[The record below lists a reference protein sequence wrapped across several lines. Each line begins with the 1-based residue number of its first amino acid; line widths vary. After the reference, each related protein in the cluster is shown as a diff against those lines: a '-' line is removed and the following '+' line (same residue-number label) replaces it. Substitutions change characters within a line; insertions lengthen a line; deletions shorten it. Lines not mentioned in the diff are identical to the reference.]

1 MSTQL
6 RGAGMVTLVQNP
18 GGSILIPPDERVPA
32 RAMTRRPAIVN
43 VDDLPGAWAAGGN
56 ISPMLTRFLDGE
68 KYPGG
73 FGPTH
78 LYLVDY
84 WTLRKRSIQMFS
96 DNLYARGLIRRLI
109 TNEINTGLTL
119 EATPES
125 DLVGLSED
133 EFDTW
138 TEDVE
143 IKFNIWAEDPN
154 LCDYYGEHTLY
165 ELQEILRLNSL
176 VAGDMLVVIHQSK
189 VTGLPMIQLID
200 GEHVQNSLNTKPKQG
215 NKIKWGVEF
224 DSKNRKVA
232 FHVRQ
237 EDNTVERVPAY
248 GERTGRRRA
257 WLVYGTDKLCQD
269 VRGQPLLGIVLQSLR
284 EMDRNR
290 DAEQRAALINSIL
303 AMSVKKTEPKMG
315 THPIP
320 GGAGRRD
327 EVHEN
332 SAAGTRSFNIS
343 SLMPGLIVEEL
354 QEGEEL
360 VAHEANRPNV
370 NFGAFET
377 AVLSAI
383 AWANEIPPE
392 VLLLQFGNNYSA
404 SRGAV
409 NEFKLY
415 LNRIRARISTAFC
428 KPIYEDWILSEVLNG
443 NVVANGFLEAWRGSV
458 YNIYRGWISSDW
470 GGAIKPAVDME
481 KEVDAYGGMTARC
494 WVTNDRASKELTGTK
509 FSRNARRMKR
519 ENQQIAEAVAPLLEM
534 EAKFPG
540 AMENLGM
547 KRITKPTPPAS
558 NEDEPPART
567 APPGRG

>member
-1 MSTQL
+1 MYTP
-6 RGAGMVTLVQNP
+6 NP
-18 GGSILIPPDERVPA
+18 NGILLPREERLPA
-32 RAMTRRPAIVN
+32 RTVAHRPAVLN
-43 VDDLPGAWAAGGN
+43 VDDLPDAWASGN
-56 ISPMLTRFLDGE
+56 ISPMLSRFLDGE

-78 LYLVDY
+78 VYLVDY
-84 WTLRKRSIQMFS
+84 WTLRKRSVQMFT

-119 EATPES
+119 EATPEA
-125 DLVGLSED
+125 DLVGLTED
-133 EFDTW
+133 QFDEW
-138 TEDVE
+138 TEDTE

-165 ELQEILRLNSL
+165 ELQEIVRLNSL
-176 VAGDMLVVIHQSK
+176 VSGDMLVVIHQSK

-200 GEHVQNSLNTKPKQG
+200 GEHVQSPLHSAVKEG

-224 DSKNRKVA
+224 DAKQRKVA
-232 FHVRQ
+232 YWVRQ
-237 EDNTVERVPAY
+237 EDNTIMRVPAF

-315 THPIP
+315 THPIT
-320 GGAGRRD
+320 GGAVRRD
-327 EVHEN
+327 EVVEN
-332 SAAGTRSFNIS
+332 AGPSSRRFNIAN
-343 SLMPGLIVEEL
+343 LLPGLIVEEL

-370 NFGAFET
+370 NFATFES

-383 AWANEIPPE
+383 AWASEIPPE
-392 VLLLQFGNNYSA
+392 VLLLQFSNNYSA

-415 LNRIRARISTAFC
+415 LNRIRARIATQFC

-443 NVVANGFLEAWRGSV
+443 NVVAKGFLEAWRASV
-458 YNIYRGWISSDW
+458 YNIYRAWVSSDW

-494 WVTNDRASKELTGTK
+494 WITNDRASKELTGTK

-519 ENQQIAEAVAPLLEM
+519 ENTQIAEAMAPLLEM
-534 EAKFPG
+534 ESKFPG

-547 KRITKPTPPAS
+547 KRISKPPAAPG
-558 NEDEPPART
+558 NPDEGGGSPPARR
-567 APPGRG
+567 AMNE